1 MPYTSKMIPA
11 AFCTRK
17 LSNQAM
23 QRTQHFVA
31 TAENMRTLI
40 LKVLGG

>member
-1 MPYTSKMIPA
+1 METLFAYPRP
-11 AFCTRK
+11 
-17 LSNQAM
+17 NQAM